1 MRLLTVRLSEQDAA
15 RVAELRERGI
25 KISSLVRDAIAKQ
38 SSPRSGRMKKPG
50 DVKKVLGEIYS
61 RHPDP
66 PGKRASTVDLTDRH
80 SVARAIRKRLTRSK
94 SA

>member
-25 KISSLVRDAIAKQ
+25 KISSLVREAIAKQ
-38 SSPRSGRMKKPG
+38 SAPRAGRMKKPG

-61 RHPDP
+61 RYPDP
-66 PGKRASTVDLTDRH
+66 PGTRASTVDLTDRN
-80 SVARAIRKRLTRSK
+80 SVARAIRRRLTRSK